1 MKVRAAKDDE
11 LKERGALDVALVPE
25 KQEDIELAKKI
36 RYHGQGWL
44 ESWMHANSYSS
55 PVCPT
60 SKFSVQFLFVIKW
73 KSVENHEIHQLR
85 DIVLIYH

>member
-1 MKVRAAKDDE
+1 MKVQAAKDDE

-44 ESWMHANSYSS
+44 ESWMHANAYSS
-55 PVCPT
+55 
-60 SKFSVQFLFVIKW
+60 L
-73 KSVENHEIHQLR
+73 L
-85 DIVLIYH
+85 